1 VVNLNHDAEESEA
14 ERKGLTP
21 KIEGEGLQPT
31 LIYGDL
37 KEGLTPVPLLQCRK
51 PVRADPPRMGPESLV
66 DTLMG
71 WLWLERHGKVSLRF
85 LRQVQACVI
94 CG

>member
-21 KIEGEGLQPT
+21 KIEGERVTANFDIWRPDGRLRT
-31 LIYGDL
+31 
-37 KEGLTPVPLLQCRK
+37 KEGLNPVPLLQCRK
-51 PVRADPPRMGPESLV
+51 PVHTDPPRMGPESLV

-71 WLWLERHGKVSLRF
+71 RLWLE
-85 LRQVQACVI
+85 
-94 CG
+94 